1 MAENVGLVLA
11 GFVGLRRLRKSE
23 RFNRKMKSFDS
34 LLQNNVLDTKKCET
48 RKELHMVIVTW
59 IERKYHRR
67 CRQRSLGRV
76 ALELEAVFQVID
88 EEDVPAGPRKTT
100 VNGTE
105 SNTKCELQPV
115 II

>member
-1 MAENVGLVLA
+1 
-11 GFVGLRRLRKSE
+11 
-23 RFNRKMKSFDS
+23 
-34 LLQNNVLDTKKCET
+34 
-48 RKELHMVIVTW
+48 MVIVTW